1 MSASP
6 ILTRSRYR
14 VFTRLHWSDPWVVN
28 TYLECIHCTRSAA
41 PAVSTAAFRWRS
53 GTIKREDGTTFE
65 EVIALDFKELFVRVQ
80 AITIS
85 TDPDTLEDIEEQ
97 TTIWVGRM
105 YDEEYKPGGVDAGP
119 YADDVI
125 KAYGLEHELDRI
137 TIGKSRIV
145 NDETD
150 PVVRG
155 RRRAQ
160 RRSGCRRTATD
171 HRRRHRRPPA
181 GDPAPAGLQRALHLR
196 VPRDRQPL
204 GAQLREG
211 IRRHELHL
219 LRLRRRRPGVERP
232 QHRQLPA
239 EVLPAV
245 GLPIRAG
252 GAGGGRKTGDTA
264 TPGILDGV
272 ILPRSTSAGRRCWRR

>member
-1 MSASP
+1 MSTSP

-14 VFTRLHWSDPWVVN
+14 VFTRVHWSDPWVVN
-28 TYLECIHCTRSAA
+28 AYLECIHCTRSAA

-65 EVIALDFKELFVRVQ
+65 EVSALDFKELFVRVQ
-80 AITIS
+80 ALTTE
-85 TDPDTLEDIEEQ
+85 TDPDTLDEYEEQ

-105 YDEEYKPGGVDAGP
+105 YDEEYLPGGADAGP
-119 YADDVI
+119 YADNVI

-150 PVVRG
+150 PSFDDDDGLRDG
-155 RRRAQ
+155 
-160 RRSGCRRTATD
+160 
-171 HRRRHRRPPA
+171 PA
-181 GDPAPAGLQRALHLR
+181 GTASTTDDGTDAKPLEIQHPLVFNEHFIFGFREIGNRSVLSYEKEYAGI
-196 VPRDRQPL
+196 
-204 GAQLREG
+204 EF
-211 IRRHELHL
+211 HL

-252 GAGGGRKTGDTA
+252 GAGGGNAHGRGRPTRRESSTA
-264 TPGILDGV
+264 
-272 ILPRSTSAGRRCWRR
+272 

>member
-85 TDPDTLEDIEEQ
+85 TDPDTLEDIEVQ

-105 YDEEYKPGGVDAGP
+105 YDEQFEPGGVNAGP

-137 TIGKSRIV
+137 TIGKSRVV
-145 NDETD
+145 NDEED
-150 PVVRG
+150 PEFE
-155 RRRAQ
+155 
-160 RRSGCRRTATD
+160 D
-171 HRRRHRRPPA
+171 
-181 GDPAPAGLQRALHLR
+181 DDGLS
-196 VPRDRQPL
+196 D
-204 GAQLREG
+204 G
-211 IRRHELHL
+211 
-219 LRLRRRRPGVERP
+219 PGVESSTGGSDDGTGARP
-232 QHRQLPA
+232 LEIQHPLVFNEHFIFGFR
-239 EVLPAV
+239 EIGNRSVLSYEKEYAGIDFISYVFGDAGQVWSVRNIVNYLLKYFQRSDFRFVLGGQAV
-245 GLPIRAG
+245 EN
-252 GAGGGRKTGDTA
+252 
-264 TPGILDGV
+264 
-272 ILPRSTSAGRRCWRR
+272 GRRPTRPGSSTA